1 LEIRVVASLVYHKK
15 KEWVIMFPGFR
26 KTILIL
32 VLMLMFLLLVFGCST
47 EQDVPEDE
55 MIDQVEDD
63 ETEAEVEPLKVATI
77 MPGSI
82 QDADYN
88 TLGFLAVQDLER
100 ELNVQTAYSERVAV
114 PDAGRVMSEYIDDG
128 FTVIWVHGSQ
138 FNDTALDLGARNPDV
153 IFIIEVDSEPAES
166 LPNLWNLDRN
176 FYTGFYVL
184 GAAAALTTESGHIG
198 YIGGVELPFTRAE
211 LNAIQQAI
219 DDMGSTAD
227 IQYLYVGDFNDP
239 LEARRSA
246 ESLIS
251 KGVDVIISSVNL
263 GNYGL
268 FTAAQE
274 ANSQVLVTTKYT
286 DKSTHAPQNYLT
298 TDLFDFSTP
307 LLEIVERIIGGEQG
321 GYLKLEYGEG
331 KPRDTQFPLLNVSDE
346 ISTQVKQIS
355 DQVASGAINV
365 IQKMDAIE
373 IR

>member
-1 LEIRVVASLVYHKK
+1 MCLGS
-15 KEWVIMFPGFR
+15 R
-26 KTILIL
+26 KTISLL
-32 VLMLMFLLLVFGCST
+32 VLMLILALLVFGCGPAQEAT
-47 EQDVPEDE
+47 GDEVTGPVEGEEAVTVPD
-55 MIDQVEDD
+55 
-63 ETEAEVEPLKVATI
+63 ALKLATI

-88 TLGFLAVQDLER
+88 TLGFIAVQDLER
-100 ELNVQTAYSERVAV
+100 ELGVQTAYSERVAV

-138 FNDTALDLGARNPDV
+138 FNDTALDLGAKNPDV
-153 IFIIEVDSEPAES
+153 IFIIEVDSEPAEA
-166 LPNLWNLDRN
+166 LPNLWYLDRN

-211 LNAIQQAI
+211 LNAMQQAI
-219 DDMGSTAD
+219 DDLGSTAD

-251 KGVDVIISSVNL
+251 RGVDVIVSSVNL

-274 ANSQVLVTTKYT
+274 ADRKVLVTTKYT
-286 DKSTHAPQNYLT
+286 DKSTHAPQNYLS

-307 LLEIVERIIGGEQG
+307 LVEIVERIVGGEQG

-331 KPRDTQFPLLNVSDE
+331 KPRATQFPLLNISDE
-346 ISTQVKQIS
+346 ISAQVKQIS
-355 DQVASGAINV
+355 DQVASGAISV

-373 IR
+373 VR